1 MVNLIGL
8 IIPPFAV
15 DESYHF
21 IGIVNITN
29 YTFDGDGGN
38 QESNGWGKFNNINGT
53 AGIVFGGVEAFS
65 NSAKVVDM
73 AHDLGIAG
81 ATLGFFTD
89 LYGVYNYKKY
99 GPDDKNHFIV
109 SPTKMKVNTGIAV
122 YSLSTGP
129 PGWTVS
135 SIYFAI
141 DATIGWE
148 NAIPSYIEVEDNKQT
163 MRDHNIMTFSDFK

>member
-99 GPDDKNHFIV
+99 GPDDKNHYIV
-109 SPTKMKVNTGIAV
+109 SPTKMKVNTGVAV
-122 YSLSTGP
+122 YGLSTGP

-135 SIYFAI
+135 SIYFTI